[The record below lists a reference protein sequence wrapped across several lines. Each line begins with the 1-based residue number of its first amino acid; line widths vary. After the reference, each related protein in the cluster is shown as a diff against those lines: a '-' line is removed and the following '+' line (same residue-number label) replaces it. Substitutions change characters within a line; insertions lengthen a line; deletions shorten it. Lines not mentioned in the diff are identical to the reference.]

1 MKIIHADI
9 SHLGTLVPLFDAYR
23 QFYKQPSDLAAARAY
38 LQARLQN
45 HEAQVYL
52 ATRDATVLGFA
63 LCYRTFSSVAM
74 KPLVVLNDLFTIP
87 EARGTGVATALL
99 EVCRVYAL
107 ESGAG
112 ILRLRT
118 AQDNVTAQRVYE
130 KFGFIRDL
138 IYYTYNLK
146 LT

>member
-1 MKIIHADI
+1 MNIIHADI
-9 SHLGTLVPLFDAYR
+9 SHVEQLAPLFDAYR

-38 LQARLQN
+38 LQARLEN
-45 HEAQVYL
+45 HQAQVYL
-52 ATRDATVLGFA
+52 ATRGGTILGFA
-63 LCYRTFSSVAM
+63 LCYSTFSSVAI

-87 EARGTGVATALL
+87 EARGKGVGTALL
-99 EVCRVYAL
+99 EVCKLYAL
-107 ESGAG
+107 ESGAA

-118 AQDNVTAQRVYE
+118 AQDNFVAQRVYE

-138 IYYTYNLK
+138 IYETYDLK